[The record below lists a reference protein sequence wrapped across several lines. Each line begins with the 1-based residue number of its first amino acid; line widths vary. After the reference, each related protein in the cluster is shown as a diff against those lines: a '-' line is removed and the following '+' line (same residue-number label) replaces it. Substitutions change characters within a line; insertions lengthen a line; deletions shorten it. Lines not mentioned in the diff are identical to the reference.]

1 MLHSIDKL
9 WAFSNERRMREDRRV
24 HGKEVVLDA
33 AKVRRE
39 LMLIRNDVLQDLRK
53 EDV

>member
-1 MLHSIDKL
+1 MLHSIEKL
-9 WAFSNERRMREDRRV
+9 SAFSNERSMRQERRV
-24 HGKEVVLDA
+24 HSKEVHLDA

-39 LMLIRNDVLQDLRK
+39 LTLIRNDVLQDLRK

>member
-1 MLHSIDKL
+1 MLKQIEADMRQ
-9 WAFSNERRMREDRRV
+9 ERRQY
-24 HGKEVVLDA
+24 GKEVVLDA

>member
-1 MLHSIDKL
+1 MLQMKQIESDMRQERKL
-9 WAFSNERRMREDRRV
+9 L
-24 HGKEVVLDA
+24 GKEVQLDA

-39 LMLIRNDVLQDLRK
+39 LALIRNDVLQDLRK